1 MRKGG
6 LSCGGQG
13 RFRREGDEM
22 NFKGQA
28 VFSVAVA
35 EACFYGESLSN
46 PTAWLGGQGQRF
58 GDAGGRY
65 N

>member
-1 MRKGG
+1 MREGG

-13 RFRREGDEM
+13 RFRREDDEM

-35 EACFYGESLSN
+35 EACFYPSN
-46 PTAWLGGQGQRF
+46 HTAWLGRQGQRF